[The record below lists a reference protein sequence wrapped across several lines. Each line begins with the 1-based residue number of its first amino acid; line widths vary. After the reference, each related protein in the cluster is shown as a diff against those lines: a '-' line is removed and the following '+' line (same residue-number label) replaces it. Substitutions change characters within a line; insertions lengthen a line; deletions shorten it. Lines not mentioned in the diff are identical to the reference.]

1 MKRAPLM
8 SPEDR
13 RRLIEKPFPMVR
25 IQPRA
30 WAGTIINEPI
40 PTKRS
45 VYLED
50 EEWGSIGNTRKI
62 VEGK

>member
-8 SPEDR
+8 SHEDR
-13 RRLIEKPFPMVR
+13 VKLIRKPFPMVR

-30 WAGTIINEPI
+30 WAGTILNEPI

-45 VYLED
+45 VYLDD
-50 EEWGSIGNTRKI
+50 ECYADNVRRTMENGR
-62 VEGK
+62 